1 MKNTII
7 MWTMMVLLSLL
18 TACGGSD
25 SSEDSNFKSDDS
37 TADDS
42 TATEGPVLEDTASEV
57 VTTLA
62 DINGFNIVA
71 NIRNPRT
78 DFYGTEVEIT
88 AYVKDHSN
96 NWVEDGTVITFVA
109 DDFGAIPDQCTTVN
123 GRCKVTWVSSEDRTE
138 GYADIPVNRSND
150 RFVTI
155 MGRTIG
161 EDSFIDK
168 NGNSKFDTNEVWMTQ
183 SEPFLDSNDD
193 GVYNPEV
200 DEFDE
205 RMDFNGNGI
214 FDEVFEKFRGES
226 CSDAAISAGHCK
238 TKVEI
243 WATTRLIASVAGEAT
258 VSLTD
263 CNATSYTNIN
273 VNTST
278 TYCILVV
285 DENGN
290 TPPVGTQIS
299 ATVDILEVEVPPKAA
314 VAETGDANGYST
326 EIRLKPKLAD
336 GETSGTLIIKVTSVD
351 DKDAYLYVPV
361 SDPS

>member
-1 MKNTII
+1 
-7 MWTMMVLLSLL
+7 
-18 TACGGSD
+18 
-25 SSEDSNFKSDDS
+25 
-37 TADDS
+37 
-42 TATEGPVLEDTASEV
+42 
-57 VTTLA
+57 
-62 DINGFNIVA
+62 
-71 NIRNPRT
+71 
-78 DFYGTEVEIT
+78 
-88 AYVKDHSN
+88 
-96 NWVEDGTVITFVA
+96 
-109 DDFGAIPDQCTTVN
+109 
-123 GRCKVTWVSSEDRTE
+123 
-138 GYADIPVNRSND
+138 
-150 RFVTI
+150 

-351 DKDAYLYVPV
+351 DKDTYLYVPV